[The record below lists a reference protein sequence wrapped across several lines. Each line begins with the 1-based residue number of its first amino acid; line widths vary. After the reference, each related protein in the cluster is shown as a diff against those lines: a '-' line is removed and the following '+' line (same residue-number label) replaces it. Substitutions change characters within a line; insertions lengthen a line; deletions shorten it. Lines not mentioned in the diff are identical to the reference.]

1 MKNLLVIFTMVA
13 AFTLLSVSELLAG
26 PPPPPPP
33 PLAIPVDGGAAI
45 ILIAGAAIGAKKIYD
60 LRKNVNNPETE

>member
-13 AFTLLSVSELLAG
+13 AFTLLSVSQLLAG

-33 PLAIPVDGGAAI
+33 PLAIPIDSGASI
-45 ILIAGAAIGAKKIYD
+45 LLIAGAAVGAKKIYD
-60 LRKNVNNPETE
+60 RRKNNANVES

>member
-13 AFTLLSVSELLAG
+13 AFTMLSVSHLLAG

-33 PLAIPVDGGAAI
+33 PLAIPVDGGAV
-45 ILIAGAAIGAKKIYD
+45 LLLLAGASYGAKKIYER
-60 LRKNVNNPETE
+60 RKSVNGTEVE